1 MGATSVL
8 GIGTAR
14 APHLV
19 DQVSLGRRYEEL
31 LATVTGDRR
40 AARRARLLFSTPR
53 LHSRQF
59 AIPDVQPDGDRVLYR
74 RDELPTTS
82 ERMEIF
88 ARAAPELVE
97 EACRR
102 ALRDASIDPR
112 AVSSLVVATCTGV
125 GAPDLDVEL
134 VERLRLS
141 PSVERNL
148 IVWMSCTASFPALRI
163 GRRAVASKPGSVALV
178 VCVELCS
185 LHVRADV
192 ETESL
197 VAHSLFAD
205 GASALVLGEGSP
217 GEALA
222 TLGEGATRL
231 VPEGRE
237 ALRWTF
243 TDHGFQAHVG
253 PDLPV
258 LVEKAT
264 PSFLKELLG
273 EQVRDVRGW
282 CVHPGGPAILD
293 AVEQTMGL
301 DPSSL
306 EHSREVL
313 RTLGNMSSATIWYVL
328 ERALHNLA
336 AGDIGVLLGFGT
348 GLTLEGLV
356 FRRGGRTR

>member
-1 MGATSVL
+1 
-8 GIGTAR
+8 
-14 APHLV
+14 
-19 DQVSLGRRYEEL
+19 
-31 LATVTGDRR
+31 
-40 AARRARLLFSTPR
+40 
-53 LHSRQF
+53 
-59 AIPDVQPDGDRVLYR
+59 
-74 RDELPTTS
+74 
-82 ERMEIF
+82 
-88 ARAAPELVE
+88 
-97 EACRR
+97 
-102 ALRDASIDPR
+102 
-112 AVSSLVVATCTGV
+112 
-125 GAPDLDVEL
+125 
-134 VERLRLS
+134 
-141 PSVERNL
+141 VERNL

-163 GRRAVASKPGSVALV
+163 ARRAAASKPGTVALV

-192 ETESL
+192 GMESL

-217 GEALA
+217 AEVLA

-231 VPEGRE
+231 VPEGRD

-243 TDHGFQAHVG
+243 SDHGFQAHVG

-264 PSFLKELLG
+264 PSFLQDLLG
-273 EQVRDVRGW
+273 DQVRDVRSW
-282 CVHPGGPAILD
+282 CVHPGGPAILN

-306 EHSREVL
+306 ENSREVL

-328 ERALHNLA
+328 ERALQDLG
-336 AGDIGVLLGFGT
+336 AGDMAVLLGFGT